1 MDAAPQRNPSSSR
14 YQYGS
19 VHGNANAWW
28 DSDLNLIPNL
38 ISNCDFAA
46 KRDCDANCHRYS
58 IPNAGTDLYRHADCV
73 GLPYRDDDPV
83 PNPND

>member
-1 MDAAPQRNPSSSR
+1 MDTAPQRNPSSSR

-28 DSDLNLIPNL
+28 ASDLIPNL

-46 KRDCDANCHRYS
+46 ERDRHANCHPYS
-58 IPNAGTDLYRHADCV
+58 IPDAGSDLYRYTDCF

-83 PNPND
+83 ANPND